1 MDNSSDPSKCVYYG
15 CALPDNDHFKGTT
28 EYFDWKYGS
37 LTPEQFKFMYPN
49 AGESFDV
56 NAWGGEDYRKNFIGD
71 NWIKPVIPAEGKYK
85 LIFDAHAER
94 IKLLPQ

>member
-1 MDNSSDPSKCVYYG
+1 
-15 CALPDNDHFKGTT
+15 
-28 EYFDWKYGS
+28 
-37 LTPEQFKFMYPN
+37 MYPT
-49 AGESFDV
+49 AGESFDE
-56 NAWGGEDYRKNFIGD
+56 NSWSAEDYRKNFIGD